1 MRFAEKLLDQM
12 RAKGLNQ
19 QRLARISKVSDSEVS
34 RIVTGKSNPGLENAF
49 RLARAVEVSLDFLA
63 DDELQADPIHPSAV
77 EFSHAERELLE
88 VAEAIGHSQAGR
100 ILENV
105 RIVGYETAMRR
116 LLLDNPFDLVKG
128 NGSRPASAEPSKVAT
143 RTSVG

>member
-77 EFSHAERELLE
+77 EFSDAERELLE
-88 VAEAIGHSQAGR
+88 VAEAIGYSQACR

-128 NGSRPASAEPSKVAT
+128 NGSRPVSAEPGKTAT

>member
-1 MRFAEKLLDQM
+1 M
-12 RAKGLNQ
+12 RARGLNQ
-19 QRLARISKVSDSEVS
+19 QKLARISEVSDSEVS

-63 DDELQADPIHPSAV
+63 DDALEADPVRPTAEAASD
-77 EFSHAERELLE
+77 AEREILE
-88 VAEAIGHSQAGR
+88 VAEEIGYSRACR
-100 ILENV
+100 VLENV

-128 NGSRPASAEPSKVAT
+128 DGSRPAASGSGKAAS